1 MAVESPL
8 PPNPPSVT
16 AAPARE
22 VVLLIHG
29 FAAPNWVMK
38 PLARRLREAGY
49 DVRPW
54 SYPSFRGR
62 LKEHGDA
69 LADELTRLTNELE
82 GTKIHI
88 VAHSMGCIVTRA
100 ALRKVQS
107 ETIGRVVLLAP
118 PNRGSNWA
126 WLLSPIVKYLI
137 PTVYDLSTA
146 RTSYVN
152 NLPTPDIWYVGIV
165 RADFDLL
172 VPRFSIELSEQMDF
186 ISFPTTHLGLLLRR
200 DVAETVIS
208 FLKKGAFPMP
218 SRHDH

>member
-1 MAVESPL
+1 
-8 PPNPPSVT
+8 
-16 AAPARE
+16 
-22 VVLLIHG
+22 
-29 FAAPNWVMK
+29 MK

-146 RTSYVN
+146 RTSYV
-152 NLPTPDIWYVGIV
+152 GIV